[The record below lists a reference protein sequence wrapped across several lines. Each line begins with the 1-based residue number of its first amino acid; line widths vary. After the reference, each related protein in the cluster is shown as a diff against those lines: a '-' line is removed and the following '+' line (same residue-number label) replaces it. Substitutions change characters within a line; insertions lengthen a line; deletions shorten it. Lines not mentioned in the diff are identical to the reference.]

1 MNLES
6 ICVYCKK
13 SKTCD
18 MVSEL
23 IGKLAIAAETFEI
36 QADVVVKKCRYF
48 KPSYAEKE
56 LGHICFSCKHSTL
69 CSLWDQVCNINEDF
83 VKEAFNYDPEV
94 QEVCTA
100 VNRCRLYEPRNNWR

>member
-13 SKTCD
+13 SKKCE
-18 MVSEL
+18 M
-23 IGKLAIAAETFEI
+23 IAKLTSKLVMASDEFEI
-36 QADVVVKKCRYF
+36 QADVVVKKCRHF

-56 LGHICFSCKHSTL
+56 LGHICFSCKYSAS

-100 VNRCRLYEPRNNWR
+100 VSRCKLYEPRNNWR